1 MPKSQPSSSPAPE
14 PDAAFAK
21 AQAVQPAPF
30 RVAEDGAIV
39 LSESRAPTGL
49 AEEDIPSLVFN
60 DRQHHIHLYRAN
72 CLSFMDALHAQF
84 GDAGCFDVIFAD
96 PPYFLSN
103 GGITCHAGRMVK
115 VDKGDWDK
123 SRGVELNHEFT
134 HEWLARCQ
142 KVLKPN
148 GTIWVTGTQHI
159 IFSAGYAMQQLGYKI
174 LNVISWEKPN
184 PPPNL
189 SCRYFTH
196 STETVI
202 WAAKS
207 ERSRHLFNYALM
219 REANHG
225 KQMKSVWR
233 IKAPGKQ
240 EKTFGKHPAQKPVE
254 LVERCLLAS
263 SHEGHKVF
271 DPFVGIATT
280 AVAAANLG
288 RACVGVDLDRR
299 WLQHGAERIQE
310 AIAKRKTE
318 TGLLKLGR

>member
-1 MPKSQPSSSPAPE
+1 MP
-14 PDAAFAK
+14 FAK
-21 AQAVQPAPF
+21 AEPVQPAPF
-30 RVAEDGAIV
+30 RLAEDGAIV
-39 LSESRAPTGL
+39 FSESRPAVSL
-49 AEEDIPSLVFN
+49 NEEEPPSLVFN
-60 DRQHHIHLYRAN
+60 DAKHHIQLYRAN
-72 CLSFMDALHAQF
+72 CLSFMDALHAQH

-134 HEWLARCQ
+134 YEWLARCQ
-142 KVLKPN
+142 KLLKPN

-159 IFSAGYAMQQLGYKI
+159 IFSAGYAMQQLGYKV

-207 ERSRHLFNYALM
+207 AKSRHVFNYKLM
-219 REANHG
+219 RETNRG

-233 IKAPGKQ
+233 IKAPGKD

-263 SHEGHKVF
+263 SHEGHSVF
-271 DPFVGIATT
+271 DPFIGIGTT
-280 AVAAANLG
+280 AVAAARLG
-288 RACVGVDLDRR
+288 RACVGVDQDRK
-299 WLQHGAERIQE
+299 WLLHGADRVQE

-318 TGLLKLGR
+318 TGLLKLGG